1 MYVKRHFISKFI
13 LYLIFRN
20 LRFFE
25 MIKFL
30 KMKFLDVIYSFVVL
44 FHIYIYILFLYYCI
58 FFSNFCCFEYFD
70 KFILIVNC

>member
-44 FHIYIYILFLYYCI
+44 FHIYIYIVSLLLH
-58 FFSNFCCFEYFD
+58 FFSNFCYFEYFD